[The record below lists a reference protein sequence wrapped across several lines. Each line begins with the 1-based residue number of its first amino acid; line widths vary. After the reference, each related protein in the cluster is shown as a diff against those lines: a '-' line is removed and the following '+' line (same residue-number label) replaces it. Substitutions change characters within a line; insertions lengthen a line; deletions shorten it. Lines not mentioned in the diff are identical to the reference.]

1 MERKIGRR
9 AVYAGTILALIAVIV
24 GFAAAG
30 AFSFVTFTNISVNGN
45 QGAITTS
52 GTIYTPGLSYSS
64 MTTATVP
71 DLCPTTNETAQLS
84 HGIYQVATEWAA
96 GSGGLT
102 PTCGTAGAT
111 DFVLLLNFSSAPTLT
126 AGTYTDQFTLSTEV
140 GAATLFSTSSFT
152 AVCTLDSTGECS
164 VMIYIDTGVAA
175 TSEQP
180 SVSAVDVTVTG
191 S

>member
-30 AFSFVTFTNISVNGN
+30 ALSFVGFTNISVNGN

-71 DLCPTTNETAQLS
+71 GTCPTTNVSSSAT
-84 HGIYQVATEWAA
+84 HGLYQVVTEWAA

-102 PTCGTAGAT
+102 PTCGTTGAS
-111 DFVLLLNFSSAPTLT
+111 DYVLLLNFSSLPSLGIA
-126 AGTYTDQFTLSTEV
+126 TYTDQFIVSTEV
-140 GAATLFSTSSFT
+140 GAATLFSTTSFT
-152 AVCTLDSTGECS
+152 AVCTLLATGECS

-175 TSEQP
+175 TAEQP
-180 SVSAVDVTVTG
+180 SIGAVDVTVTG